1 MNALSN
7 YFKGTACKYLSEV
20 DASPAK
26 SNQHEIGSNK
36 FTAILGVPN
45 GSEKRFFEAV
55 FLLFSS
61 DQEEPEIYK
70 DKVTYYDSRAN
81 QPHRS
86 AEYRLYYHSNP
97 ITELMSATDFC
108 LISLRTNGELLIAI
122 APQGSDHERR
132 LRYLFNAEDAQN
144 QWVIGTEVSSKEL
157 DFASRGILAAIGIE
171 TAEPVENLLGQI
183 KDKFGLIFP
192 KTAIFSAFAR
202 ETLATHINAAT
213 QPDLALEEWMKQEE
227 RLFRTLEREIV
238 EERLKSGF
246 DSVETF
252 VGFSLSVQ
260 NRRKSRVGHALENHL
275 EAVFKASNVRYQ
287 RGGKTEGNAKPD
299 FLFPGTKEY
308 HNATIG
314 SPPLRMLAAKSTCK
328 DRWRQI
334 LAEAARIPQKHL
346 FTLETAISESQTE
359 EMTSHSVQLVVP
371 PSVALTF
378 SLKQQ
383 QNLMNLYQFI
393 DLVKIA

>member
-36 FTAILGVPN
+36 FTAILGVPSGN
-45 GSEKRFFEAV
+45 EKRIFDATFM
-55 FLLFSS
+55 LFTA
-61 DQEEPEIYK
+61 DAEEPEIFK
-70 DKVTYYDSRAN
+70 DKVTWYDTRVN

-97 ITELMSATDFC
+97 ITELLSATDFC
-108 LISLRTNGELLIAI
+108 LISLRTNDELLVAI

-132 LRYLFNAEDAQN
+132 LRYLFNAENAQN
-144 QWVIGTEVSSKEL
+144 QWVIGTEISSNEL
-157 DFASRGILAAIGIE
+157 DLASRSILAAIGIE

-192 KTAIFSAFAR
+192 TTAIFSAFAR
-202 ETLATHINAAT
+202 GTLMNQINPAE

-246 DSVETF
+246 DSVESF

-275 EAVFKASNVRYQ
+275 EAIFKASNVRYQ

-308 HNATIG
+308 HNPSIS

-346 FTLETAISESQTE
+346 FTLETAISESQTD
-359 EMTSHSVQLVVP
+359 EMANHSVQLVVP
-371 PSVALTF
+371 PSVAKTF
-378 SLKQQ
+378 TPKQQ
-383 QNLMNLYQFI
+383 QKLINLNQFVGM
-393 DLVKIA
+393 LERL

>member
-1 MNALSN
+1 MNSMRD

-20 DASPAK
+20 DASPTK

-36 FTAILGVPN
+36 FAAILGAPN
-45 GSEKRFFEAV
+45 GSEKRIFVATFMFFTENT
-55 FLLFSS
+55 
-61 DQEEPEIYK
+61 EEPEICR
-70 DKVTYYDSRAN
+70 DPVTYYDCRAN

-86 AEYRLYYHSNP
+86 AEYRLYYSANS
-97 ITELMSATDFC
+97 ITELMKATDFC

-144 QWVIGTEVSSKEL
+144 QWVIGTEVSSTEL
-157 DFASRGILAAIGIE
+157 DFASRSILAAIGIE

-183 KDKFGLIFP
+183 KDNFGLAFP
-192 KTAIFSAFAR
+192 KTAIFSEFAR
-202 ETLATHINAAT
+202 KTLATQINAAT

-227 RLFRTLEREIV
+227 RLFRALEREIV
-238 EERLKSGF
+238 EERLKKGF
-246 DSVETF
+246 DTVETF
-252 VGFSLSVQ
+252 VEFSLSVQ

-275 EAVFKASNVRYQ
+275 EAIFKASNVRYQ

-308 HNATIG
+308 HTTTIG
-314 SPPLRMLAAKSTCK
+314 SPPLQMLAAKSSCK

-334 LAEAARIPQKHL
+334 LAEAARIPRKHL

-359 EMTSHSVQLVVP
+359 EMINHSVQLVVP
-371 PSVALTF
+371 PSVAKTF
-378 SLKQQ
+378 SFKQQ
-383 QNLMNLYQFI
+383 QELINLDQFI
-393 DLVKIA
+393 EL